1 MHCEWERRRGLLL
14 TGSIEGRQEAPNDA
28 RKISGHSGDD
38 AAMSTDHIIAL
49 PVIRIDRDRKAGATI
64 AVRISALD
72 LSRLRATAK
81 GWNMELSEAA
91 AAVLSRALNPNGS
104 KR

>member
-1 MHCEWERRRGLLL
+1 
-14 TGSIEGRQEAPNDA
+14 
-28 RKISGHSGDD
+28 
-38 AAMSTDHIIAL
+38 MSADRVTVL
-49 PVIRIDRDRKAGATI
+49 PVIRTERDPKAGATI